1 MPWATRKQKQTG
13 ATKKTRISKLA
24 QCIRKTVNTTRL
36 RPDLMPD
43 YKTFNASNINP
54 EMSVKFTAII
64 NKIKELDAADMYIHG
79 TQYKHFIF
87 TDIRESAYGVKA
99 LASFLIAAG
108 FDFRMGLKEKYIR
121 RGGTMVK
128 TVGGDT
134 VYIEKQAVP
143 KGGNGFAILQSLPLW
158 KNPLS
163 VTTKKTILKAF
174 NQRPENVHGEHL
186 RIIVLD
192 SKFKEGIDLFDVKYV
207 HLVEPAI
214 ASSDLTQA
222 VGRATRFCGQKGLPF
237 LPRRG
242 WPLQVF
248 VYNAILPNR
257 APFSLDGDEVD
268 GHALVLAKSGLDLAL
283 LNLTKELTILAI
295 KSAVDYDLAYKINNF
310 KITEALLD
318 EEIVVEVQN
327 RGDRLEFHTLDALTP
342 ELVRQCATR
351 KSKLFPF
358 TVKQLQKAA
367 STIGLKIPKNAKRAI
382 YCERIADTPAYFKY
396 LIETVTP
403 ASPALFPA
411 PAKAPSPSRK
421 TLTELYALPPDKF
434 QRGII
439 ELYSKF
445 KWASPVV
452 KNGCD
457 TIAAGKHGH
466 PVSFTQTQDFV
477 RHYLTPSSP
486 FKGLLAWHSV
496 GTGKTCMAVAAAT
509 TEFEKA
515 GYTILWVTRN
525 SLMSDVYKNIFG
537 SVCSIPMME
546 AIKDGKKIP
555 EDITKAKRMLSRAW
569 FPPISY
575 RTFQNALEKK
585 NELGRILHAKHGA
598 DPLHKTFLI
607 MDEIHKLQDG
617 DLGAVEAADF
627 STIQR
632 FIQKS
637 YSTSGENS
645 VRPLLM
651 TATPI
656 SDTPKELFE
665 ILNTLIADESMR
677 LMEFNEFRD
686 KYTDSNGVISEA
698 GATYFQERAKGLI
711 SYLNREFDPT
721 TFSQPEFHSI
731 RVPITDPVLPTSAEL
746 VSKCLVEPCAATD
759 ADADTVDADT
769 TLDARISEAFI
780 EADCR
785 AGFEAELST
794 IDDAITQAEQALVDI
809 EDKKAATEARKKV
822 TELKKLFATTKKNQK
837 EKERQCLLANK
848 EGAELLKKFSRLS
861 RKKTRDHL
869 YDDFKK
875 CFKQQETAYKKAI
888 KESQLRS
895 VEECFEGSVKKE
907 VQFMKM
913 KDFMAEV
920 KRRFPLKT

>member
-1 MPWATRKQKQTG
+1 MPRTTRKQKQT
-13 ATKKTRISKLA
+13 TSKKTRISKLA
-24 QCIRKTVNTTRL
+24 QCIRKTVNTVRL
-36 RPDLMPD
+36 RPQLMPD

-64 NKIKELDAADMYIHG
+64 NKIKELDAADMHTHG
-79 TQYKHFIF
+79 THYKHFIF

-121 RGGTMVK
+121 RGGKLVK

-214 ASSDLTQA
+214 ATSDLKQA

-237 LPRRG
+237 LPRHG

-248 VYNAILPNR
+248 VYNTVLPNR
-257 APFSLDGDEVD
+257 APFSLDGGEVD

-310 KITEALLD
+310 KITEALVDDQTYLA
-318 EEIVVEVQN
+318 
-327 RGDRLEFHTLDALTP
+327 FHTLDAMTP
-342 ELVRQCATR
+342 ALVRQCASR
-351 KSKLFPF
+351 KSELFPF
-358 TVKQLQKAA
+358 TVKQLQEAA
-367 STIGLKIPKNAKRAI
+367 AAVGLKIPKNAKREI
-382 YCERIADTPAYFKY
+382 YCERIADTPAYFKH
-396 LIETVTP
+396 LVETFTP
-403 ASPALFPA
+403 DSPTLFPT

-439 ELYSKF
+439 DLYSKF

-457 TIAAGKHGH
+457 TIAAGKHGQ

-607 MDEIHKLQDG
+607 MDEVHKLQDG

-637 YSTSGENS
+637 YSTSEENS

-677 LMEFNEFRD
+677 FMEFNEFRS
-686 KYTDSNGVISEA
+686 KYTDSKGAISEE
-698 GATYFQERAKGLI
+698 GTTYFQERAKGLI

-731 RVPITDPVLPTSAEL
+731 RVPIADPILPTSAEL
-746 VSKCLVEPCAATD
+746 VSKCLVEPHTTG
-759 ADADTVDADT
+759 ADASAVDTA
-769 TLDARISEAFI
+769 LNARISEAFI
-780 EADCR
+780 EVDCR
-785 AGFEAELST
+785 AGFDTELAA
-794 IDDAITQAEQALVDI
+794 IDDAITQAEQDLIDI
-809 EDKKAATEARKKV
+809 GDEKPAVTEAKKKV
-822 TELKKLFATTKKNQK
+822 AELKKLFSTTKKNQK
-837 EKERQCLLANK
+837 ERERQCLLANK
-848 EGAELLKKFSRLS
+848 EGNEFLKKFSRHS
-861 RKKTRDHL
+861 RKKTRQQL
-869 YDDFKK
+869 YADFKN
-875 CFKQQETAYKKAI
+875 CFKQQESVYKKAL

-895 VEECFEGSVKKE
+895 VEECFEGGIKKE
-907 VQFMKM
+907 AQFMKM

-920 KRRFPLKT
+920 KRRFPLNH